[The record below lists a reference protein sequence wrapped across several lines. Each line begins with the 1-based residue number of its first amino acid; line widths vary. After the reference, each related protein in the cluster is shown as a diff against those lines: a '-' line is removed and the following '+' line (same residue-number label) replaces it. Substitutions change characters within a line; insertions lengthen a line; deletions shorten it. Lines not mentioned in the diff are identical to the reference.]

1 MTSSSS
7 NDALLLFSTAISSSP
22 NSIQQRKTLIQLK
35 NQFDSNPALLPILY
49 PSLLSLISSQS
60 NHPSIKKWVSSI
72 IELAICRPNL
82 NLSSDQRL
90 QIIIQSTETIHK
102 ILNSQD
108 LEPNSDLIESK
119 KFAIQ
124 AATTS
129 YPIIFKLINTKS
141 TSDHTRTW
149 TFINQTKS
157 IILSIFRSTSQNVPL
172 GLKITS
178 IKYLQRL
185 IQVGTKGGS
194 ADPRKRSE
202 DPSISMCSA
211 NGNSFIK
218 PKEIE
223 QESNLLLEE
232 LIRLLYQTN
241 SPEIA
246 SAIIVT
252 TGTLVRHRPTLSTT
266 IINTLTSYIPP
277 SSPLAHNN
285 KPGLQIKGVEKT
297 LRITLSHLERHTPSP
312 QIREA
317 LVNQLKRLEELNEKE
332 KDRKRRRKEED
343 ASAKKRAKSG
353 NTMVT
358 PVAQQP
364 TVVEDHERNQSQL
377 QGFDVTSLGLELVVE
392 LVIANLLALDDQTLH
407 EAMASFRY
415 TPPTPNNIPDQSIQP
430 TAALPIPSM
439 ISDPITRQPQVPI
452 HVSPP
457 TTRTS
462 TPIPTGSPVRPT
474 MEPIISSSD
483 IDPEEE
489 IIIPIIEEEEDI
501 EEEKEGIISKW
512 EPESPLFLNEPNR
525 RLLLKF
531 TLDRIAMKEDEVG
544 HEGVWSTLLARLVT
558 RGMDGGGGEGG
569 EEVEERREDV
579 RAALFG
585 FVIADFPKRMHFA
598 RVWLMEEWL
607 ATRKQQVDEYPH
619 SIGFTS
625 STTSI
630 GMNAYDRWLGHILDH
645 ILTLST
651 STNSQGE
658 RNTRH
663 LLSQFLLDL
672 PNLPEKELNRLV
684 DLCEEPEMLT
694 IGFTSLREI
703 TSLRPTLRFKTL
715 DLLLGL
721 TTHKSRQTRNA
732 AIVSVKSWVGSS
744 GREWKV
750 LGERVVSFAIQLV
763 QRLEENNEEEEE
775 EEELQTEENL
785 GDGDEGMEDGEVNG
799 NDHGVRFAVV
809 ENAVLQSGLGKA
821 KDEETVVRHLELL
834 LALSVKNPDLLDHL
848 FRVYPNVSPHIRDC
862 VQQLITPL
870 IRSLGAKHPKIVS
883 LIENCQTGSESL
895 VLRILNISTEKG
907 GKPPQVII
915 EAIKNLA
922 NTSTN
927 LSPRFIIPLIGELNK
942 EEILFNLPKILS
954 LLNGTLQEKLEV
966 KSVFESIIQLPPNN
980 FGSVSTNAPRIN
992 RGNEVL
998 LTPVE
1003 LLVKLHQ
1010 TDDSGG
1016 KISIK
1021 QAIEAIGL
1029 CFSMTEIFKPEVLAA
1044 FMQQVVDEMTLPT
1057 LFLRTVIQAVQTYKS
1072 LQPFVSTTLLSRLI
1086 IKKIWTIGQL
1096 WEGFMRCSKI
1106 IAPHSFGALLQL
1118 PREQLKELVGKQG
1131 VLKAPLREY
1140 VVKKAGNNK
1149 SRVMGLLEILS
1160 DTPTTP
1166 TTPLPTTP
1174 TTITNNDGNHEGS
1187 MGIEGSGT
1195 RCELGLEN
1203 GKEDEK
1209 VGEVENVGDEKVT
1222 EEKVG
1227 EVGKVGDENITEEKV
1242 GEESVGNE
1250 KVGEETI
1257 GDEKITEG
1265 KLGNEEEESKLEK
1278 CKENE
1283 VEKVKELNGL
1293 VNDTEEIEPQTQTE
1307 VGIGA
1312 SKSER
1317 EGNLNLLESNSTINT
1332 NQSDPKSL
1340 ILADVG

>member
-1 MTSSSS
+1 MSSSSSSS
-7 NDALLLFSTAISSSP
+7 NDALLLFSNAISSPP
-22 NSIQQRKTLIQLK
+22 NSLQQRKTLIQLK
-35 NQFDSNPALLPILY
+35 SQFDSNPALLPILY

-102 ILNSQD
+102 ILNSQE
-108 LEPNSDLIESK
+108 LELNSDLIESK

-124 AATTS
+124 AATSS

-149 TFINQTKS
+149 SFVNQTKS
-157 IILSIFRSTSQNVPL
+157 IILSIFRSTSQTLSL
-172 GLKITS
+172 GLKVAS
-178 IKYLQRL
+178 IKYIQKL

-202 DPSISMCSA
+202 DPSIAMCSSA
-211 NGNSFIK
+211 GNSFIK
-218 PKEIE
+218 PKELE
-223 QESNLLLEE
+223 QEANLLLEE
-232 LIRLLYQTN
+232 LIRLLYQTT

-246 SAIIVT
+246 SAIIIT
-252 TGTLVRHRPTLSTT
+252 TGTLVRHRPTLSTM

-277 SSPLAHNN
+277 SSPLAHQN
-285 KPGLQIKGVEKT
+285 KPTLQIKGVEKT
-297 LRITLSHLERHTPSP
+297 LRITLSHLERHIPTP

-317 LVNQLKRLEELNEKE
+317 LVNQMKRLEELNERE

-343 ASAKKRAKSG
+343 AMAKKRAKSG
-353 NTMVT
+353 NKSIMPSTQSST
-358 PVAQQP
+358 
-364 TVVEDHERNQSQL
+364 TVEHPGRTQSQL

-392 LVIANLLALDDQTLH
+392 LVIANLLAVDDQTLH
-407 EAMASFRY
+407 EAMTRFRY
-415 TPPTPNNIPDQSIQP
+415 TPPIPNVIPDSTINSNN
-430 TAALPIPSM
+430 LPIPS
-439 ISDPITRQPQVPI
+439 ILPDPITRQPQIPVN
-452 HVSPP
+452 VSPP

-462 TPIPTGSPVRPT
+462 TPIPMGSP
-474 MEPIISSSD
+474 
-483 IDPEEE
+483 
-489 IIIPIIEEEEDI
+489 
-501 EEEKEGIISKW
+501 KEGLIIKW
-512 EPESPLFLNEPNR
+512 EPEAPMVLDESNR
-525 RLLLKF
+525 RLLLKI
-531 TLDRIAMKEDEVG
+531 TLDRIAMNEDEVG

-569 EEVEERREDV
+569 QEVEERREDV
-579 RAALFG
+579 RKALFG
-585 FVIADFPKRMHFA
+585 FVVADFPKRMHFA

-607 ATRKQQVDEYPH
+607 ATRKHQADEYPQ
-619 SIGFTS
+619 STGWTS
-625 STTSI
+625 DTISV
-630 GMNAYDRWLGHILDH
+630 GVNAYDRWLGHILEH
-645 ILTLST
+645 ILTLT
-651 STNSQGE
+651 ATTNHQGE
-658 RNTRH
+658 RSTRH

-672 PNLPEKELNRLV
+672 PHLPERELNRLV

-721 TTHKSRQTRNA
+721 ATHKSRQTRNA

-750 LGERVVSFAIQLV
+750 LGERVVSFAVQLV
-763 QRLEENNEEEEE
+763 QRLEEPEDEEDQEDEPTVENEE
-775 EEELQTEENL
+775 
-785 GDGDEGMEDGEVNG
+785 EGMEDGEVNG
-799 NDHGVRFAVV
+799 NDHGVRCATVQ
-809 ENAVLQSGLGKA
+809 NAVLQSGLGKA

-870 IRSLGAKHPKIVS
+870 IRSLGAKHQKIVS
-883 LIENCQTGSESL
+883 LIENCQAGSESL
-895 VLRILNISTEKG
+895 VLRILSISTEKG

-915 EAIKNLA
+915 EAIKHLA
-922 NTSTN
+922 STSTS
-927 LSPRFIIPLIGELNK
+927 LSPRFIIPMIGELNK
-942 EEILFNLPKILS
+942 EEILFHLPKILT
-954 LLNGTLQEKLEV
+954 LLNGSLQEKLEV

-1118 PREQLKELVGKQG
+1118 PREQLKELVSKQA

-1166 TTPLPTTP
+1166 TTPTTTP
-1174 TTITNNDGNHEGS
+1174 TTITPTITPTVITNHESNNESGMNLEASGS
-1187 MGIEGSGT
+1187 NSEVIENEKREESQK
-1195 RCELGLEN
+1195 EDEKH

-1209 VGEVENVGDEKVT
+1209 SKVPH
-1222 EEKVG
+1222 
-1227 EVGKVGDENITEEKV
+1227 
-1242 GEESVGNE
+1242 
-1250 KVGEETI
+1250 
-1257 GDEKITEG
+1257 
-1265 KLGNEEEESKLEK
+1265 
-1278 CKENE
+1278 E
-1283 VEKVKELNGL
+1283 VEKMGL
-1293 VNDTEEIEPQTQTE
+1293 KGIGNPMTEEEIENEPKVLKIE
-1307 VGIGA
+1307 VELEKENDELNLMDDSSSHSNQLN
-1312 SKSER
+1312 SKS
-1317 EGNLNLLESNSTINT
+1317 LVL
-1332 NQSDPKSL
+1332 SD
-1340 ILADVG
+1340 IG